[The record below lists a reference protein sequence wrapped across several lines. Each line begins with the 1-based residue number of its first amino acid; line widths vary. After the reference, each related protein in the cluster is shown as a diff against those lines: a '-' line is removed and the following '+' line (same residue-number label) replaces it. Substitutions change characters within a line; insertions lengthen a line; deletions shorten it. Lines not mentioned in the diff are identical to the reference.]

1 MAKAI
6 KKQALG
12 RGLSAL
18 LNDDGSSHSHAS
30 KSAAQFVALSL
41 DQIKVNP
48 YQPRTRFS
56 ESALKELESSI
67 KALGLIQPI
76 TVRETKDGY
85 YELVSGERRYR
96 ASKNIGLKEIPA
108 YIRSANDQELLE
120 MALVE
125 NIQRQDLDPIEI
137 ALTYQRLLEDVS
149 LSITE
154 LGDRLGKD
162 RTTITNYL
170 RLLKLDPLIQSGMR
184 DGFISMG
191 HGRSLINIEHTE
203 DQLAL
208 YEEILDKKLFPMT
221 LGGEHSIT
229 PGCIVPFTKK
239 YKNIC
244 LLHFDAHADLRQSYN
259 GEKFSHASAIR
270 RCLDYKNVSLI
281 SFGIRN
287 ISESEIP
294 FLKTN
299 SSRINI
305 FWAKDKKKWNLSK
318 FKKLIKNKTVYLTFD
333 VDGLD
338 SSIMPATGTPEPGGL
353 LWDETLDIIRIAAK
367 NSKIVGADINELSP
381 IKGFNSYNFL
391 VAKLAYKILSYKFLY

>member
-18 LNDDGSSHSHAS
+18 LNDGGTAQN
-30 KSAAQFVALSL
+30 SAAKSPAGFVTLSL

-56 ESALKELESSI
+56 ETALKELESSI
-67 KALGLIQPI
+67 KSLGLIQPI
-76 TVRETKDGY
+76 TVRETDQGH

-96 ASKNIGLKEIPA
+96 ASKNIGLESIPA

-149 LSITE
+149 LSISD

-162 RTTITNYL
+162 RTTVTNYL

-191 HGRSLINIEHTE
+191 HGRSLINVDNVS
-203 DQLAL
+203 DQLAI
-208 YEEILDKKLFPMT
+208 YEEILDKKLSVRQTEERVKALKEGDLKKAKSVQTSPNKDAALSRFLELPVM
-221 LGGEHSIT
+221 LKNNAKGGGMMQI
-229 PGCIVPFTKK
+229 K
-239 YKNIC
+239 YKNQKE
-244 LLHFDAHADLRQSYN
+244 LEALR
-259 GEKFSHASAIR
+259 
-270 RCLDYKNVSLI
+270 
-281 SFGIRN
+281 
-287 ISESEIP
+287 
-294 FLKTN
+294 
-299 SSRINI
+299 
-305 FWAKDKKKWNLSK
+305 
-318 FKKLIKNKTVYLTFD
+318 KKLLGEN
-333 VDGLD
+333 
-338 SSIMPATGTPEPGGL
+338 
-353 LWDETLDIIRIAAK
+353 
-367 NSKIVGADINELSP
+367 
-381 IKGFNSYNFL
+381 
-391 VAKLAYKILSYKFLY
+391 